1 MRVYRDIDIDI
12 DRGLAMENDRICTRC
27 ATTNN
32 NNSYYTFQHLFRERS
47 AIGYS

>member
-1 MRVYRDIDIDI
+1 MWVYLDIDIDI

-32 NNSYYTFQHLFRERS
+32 NNSYTFQHLFRERS